1 LTVVLQSDIFTL
13 FFSMPTSPS
22 SSSLS
27 GRILL
32 LDDNSMGL
40 SARRSVLEELGHK
53 VMTSGAPLEAL
64 ELCGRERFDVVVTDY
79 KMPKMNGVE
88 FITRLRKQHPAMSV
102 ILISGFTDTLG
113 LNEANTGAD
122 VVIQKSSHE
131 VSHLVRSVNRLL
143 RKGQQP
149 AKKPAASQLSKP
161 DKAIRRRS

>member
-1 LTVVLQSDIFTL
+1 VLQSDIFTL

-32 LDDNSMGL
+32 LDDNSLGL

-64 ELCGRERFDVVVTDY
+64 ELCGRQRFDVVVTDY

-143 RKGQQP
+143 RKGHQP
-149 AKKPAASQLSKP
+149 VRKPAASQSSKT
-161 DKAIRRRS
+161 DKAVRRSRS

>member
-1 LTVVLQSDIFTL
+1 MTN
-13 FFSMPTSPS
+13 SPS
-22 SSSLS
+22 PNPC

-32 LDDNSMGL
+32 VDDNALGL
-40 SARRSVLEELGHK
+40 AARRSVLEELGHK
-53 VMTSGAPLEAL
+53 VMTSGTPHEAL
-64 ELCGRERFDVVVTDY
+64 ELCGKQRFDVVVTDY

-88 FITRLRKQHPAMSV
+88 FITRLRKSHPAVSI

-143 RKGQQP
+143 KKLQQP
-149 AKKPAASQLSKP
+149 TRKPPGSQP
-161 DKAIRRRS
+161 PKAEKLAR

>member
-1 LTVVLQSDIFTL
+1 VLQSDIFAL
-13 FFSMPTSPS
+13 FFSMPNSSS

-27 GRILL
+27 GKILL
-32 LDDNSMGL
+32 LDDNSLGL
-40 SARRSVLEELGHK
+40 AARRSVLEELGHK
-53 VMTSGAPLEAL
+53 VMTSGAPHDAL
-64 ELCGRERFDVVVTDY
+64 ELCGKQRFDLVVTDY

-88 FITRLRKQHPAMSV
+88 FITRLRKQNPAISV

-143 RKGQQP
+143 KKLQQP
-149 AKKPAASQLSKP
+149 TRKPPGSQP
-161 DKAIRRRS
+161 PKAEKIARRSPR